1 MGNNSPGALF
11 EAIMTKIA
19 NSALWND
26 VGGRVFIDEAPP
38 GTLTFPYVV
47 FFLVTDAQADTF
59 SAKGDNITIQFS
71 IFSSS
76 SSATEIFTIYND
88 LRSILDD
95 ASLAVTGSTLVWCYW
110 LHLATMTTDIANPDG
125 TSNSVKHWAVDYS
138 IKAEAA

>member
-1 MGNNSPGALF
+1 MPDSSPLSASVFPIISLTARSRAFGSKGFISSDSDDVEKFGYCSEQNFL
-11 EAIMTKIA
+11 TK
-19 NSALWND
+19 
-26 VGGRVFIDEAPP
+26 
-38 GTLTFPYVV
+38 
-47 FFLVTDAQADTF
+47 
-59 SAKGDNITIQFS
+59 KS